1 MTDSLIVTGAAG
13 FVGARVVEAANRRG
27 LPVVSVDDPELFD
40 RRPEHADLDFG
51 RIVGRDDLLGW
62 LATDRPALA
71 GIVHMGA
78 CTDTTELDE
87 DFLRRVNLEYS
98 QGLWEHGAAA
108 GVPLVYA
115 SSAATYG
122 DGTLGYDDAEARMG
136 ELKPLN
142 PYGQSKLD
150 FDLWTLERERAGV
163 APPAWSG
170 FKFFNVY
177 GFGERHKGRMAS
189 VVLQA
194 FDQIH
199 ERGRV
204 RLFKSH
210 HPDYADGGQMRDFV
224 YVEDVVD
231 VLFFALEKP
240 LRRGIYNLG
249 TGTARTFA
257 DLVKATFAALDAPV
271 DIEFV
276 PTPEDIRERYQYF
289 TQANM
294 AKLRAAGYTKPFTS
308 LEDGVRDYV
317 ARLEAA
323 RAEV

>member
-1 MTDSLIVTGAAG
+1 MTDPLIVTGAAG
-13 FVGARVVEAANRRG
+13 FVGARAVEAANRRG
-27 LPVVSVDDPELFD
+27 TPVISVDDPAFFD
-40 RRPEHADLDFG
+40 QRPEHTGLDFG
-51 RIVGRDDLLGW
+51 RIVGRDELLDW
-62 LATDRPALA
+62 LRSDRPALS

-98 QGLWEHGAAA
+98 QGLWEHGAAE

-122 DGTLGYDDAEARMG
+122 DGALGYDDDEARMG

-150 FDLWTLERERAGV
+150 FDLWALERERAGV

-199 ERGRV
+199 DRGRV
-204 RLFKSH
+204 RLFESH

-224 YVEDVVD
+224 YVQDVVD
-231 VLFFALEKP
+231 VLFHALETP
-240 LRRGIYNLG
+240 IQRGIYNLG
-249 TGTARTFA
+249 TGQARTFA
-257 DLVKATFAALDAPV
+257 DLVEATFAALDVPV

-294 AKLRAAGYTKPFTS
+294 TKLRAAGYTAPFTK

-317 ARLEAA
+317 GRLEAA
-323 RAEV
+323 RQRV